1 MQYDA
6 PALRNKVRKAIETFR
21 AEMRNIS
28 AKAKRANPEH
38 FDEDGFDRE
47 LDVYAT
53 DMGDRGSAFISL
65 IDEADEALGRAE
77 DDGGLEPGQ
86 RRLVPMIDP
95 EFLDAA
101 E

>member
-6 PALRNKVRKAIETFR
+6 PALRNDVRKAIETFR

-28 AKAKRANPEH
+28 AKAKRTNPEH
-38 FDEDGFDRE
+38 FDENGFDRE
-47 LDVYAT
+47 IDVYTT

-65 IDEADEALGRAE
+65 IDEADKALGRAE
-77 DDGGLEPGQ
+77 DDGGLQPGQ
-86 RRLVPMIDP
+86 FRLAPMINP
-95 EFLDAA
+95 EFFDAA